1 MSVISLRWTFSLAG
15 SCSACLDLVLEIIQF
30 VSVKNKHAHI
40 SLLWLTVLVE
50 HKSDSVPGLSDAE
63 TNPHFFA
70 IFCFPVCSNC
80 AHAPPTSGHL
90 APPKAVV
97 SYQSGGFGF
106 SLSTHGPTVCILC
119 GFLPPGPML
128 PFSAPAYLSALYNVP
143 PSGSLDP

>member
-106 SLSTHGPTVCILC
+106 SLSTHGPYCLHPVWFPATW
-119 GFLPPGPML
+119 PH
-128 PFSAPAYLSALYNVP
+128 APLSLSYLATCL
-143 PSGSLDP
+143 L